1 MTATVPS
8 TALNARID
16 AAFELAEQ
24 GKLPLVEL
32 FECSQLL
39 AEAGQQLRAVALFQL
54 WLARCHSSVAYAV
67 CFNLGVMLSDL
78 GDNAGAEA
86 AYRDAIARNP
96 GFIEARLNLGTLL
109 ERMGQ
114 PDEALATWQ
123 EILGEAAVPAAL
135 NQPLHLQ
142 TLNNLGR
149 LLEISK
155 RFPEA
160 LDMLERSLH
169 VDPNQRNVL
178 THWVHLRQKLCRW
191 PVFDGMPEIAFERKL
206 EATAALAML
215 SASGDPADHLAAAR
229 RFIAEKVDSNVPH
242 LAAAE
247 GYAHD
252 RIRIGYLSSD
262 FNSHAVS
269 ILTAELYELHDR
281 SRVEVYGFSWSRE
294 DNSPLRARVVRA
306 MDHYIHIGHL
316 SDLQAA
322 ELIRSHEIDIL
333 VDLHGLTL
341 GARPAIL
348 CHRPAPVQ
356 ATWLG
361 LPGPTAIPGIDYVI
375 ADPFVL
381 PPALE
386 PYFTEKPLHM
396 PSCFQINDRQRAI
409 AARPQR
415 ATVGLPDEAFVF
427 CAFNN
432 AFKITPDVY
441 GAWMRILRQVP
452 DSVLWLVSDA
462 EETRANL
469 LREAQAQG
477 VAPERVLFAGR
488 AVPAEYLARYQ
499 LADLFLDTAPFNGGT
514 TASDALWAGLPV
526 LTCSGR
532 TFSSRMAGSLLHAV
546 GLPELVTFDLDAYE
560 RRAVELAVDQPRL
573 AQLRAWLAEHR
584 DSSDLFDT
592 PRFVRQLEDVLA
604 SVVKRPAGVP
614 VAPAAPAQ
622 AVPTP
627 DPATPAQQA
636 MLDML
641 RPGAA
646 RVVEVGGATLAQHWR
661 YRHPRSTYV
670 ALGTN
675 AESAAGSQWCSALV
689 AQDPELPA
697 GEHLPALAPAQC
709 WVFPNTLETLRDPWA
724 LLKRIAA
731 DAQGGVEIVA
741 CIGNAQ
747 YWELQLQLAKGEL
760 RYDGD
765 LMPRGQLR
773 WFSRAT
779 LVELLNECGYR
790 LLDIRAAMR
799 SVPDQPTLAAL
810 GQLAAA
816 GGANP
821 GLAGEDATV
830 FQYIVRARAG

>member
-1 MTATVPS
+1 V
-8 TALNARID
+8 
-16 AAFELAEQ
+16 
-24 GKLPLVEL
+24 
-32 FECSQLL
+32 
-39 AEAGQQLRAVALFQL
+39 
-54 WLARCHSSVAYAV
+54 
-67 CFNLGVMLSDL
+67 LSDL
-78 GDNAGAEA
+78 GDNAGAEQ
-86 AYRDAIARNP
+86 AYRDAIERNP
-96 GFIEARLNLGTLL
+96 NFIEARLNLGTLL
-109 ERMGQ
+109 ERMGR

-123 EILGEAAVPAAL
+123 AILGDV
-135 NQPLHLQ
+135 QPPVAQNETMHVQ

-149 LLEISK
+149 LLEIQK
-155 RFPEA
+155 RLSEA
-160 LDMLERSLH
+160 LAMLERSLH
-169 VDPNQRNVL
+169 IKPDQRSVL

-191 PVFDGMPEIAFERKL
+191 PVYGGMPEIPDAKKL

-215 SASGDPADHLAAAR
+215 SASPDPADHLAAAR
-229 RFIAEKVDSNVPH
+229 RFVEEKVNPDVPH
-242 LAAAE
+242 LANPD
-247 GYAHD
+247 GYAHE

-281 SRVEVYGFSWSRE
+281 NRVEVYGFSWSRE

-306 MDHYIHIGHL
+306 MDHYIRLDHL

-341 GARPAIL
+341 GARPNIL

-381 PPALE
+381 PPELE

-409 AARPQR
+409 AAKPARGPL
-415 ATVGLPDEAFVF
+415 GLPEDAFVF

-462 EETRANL
+462 EETRTNL
-469 LREAQAQG
+469 LREAEAQG

-499 LADLFLDTAPFNGGT
+499 IADLFLDTAPFNGGT

-532 TFSSRMAGSLLHAV
+532 TFSSRMAGSLLRAV
-546 GLPELVTFDLDAYE
+546 GLPELVTFTLDEYE
-560 RRAVELAVDQPRL
+560 RLAVALAHDRPRL
-573 AQLRAWLAEHR
+573 AELRERLAKHR

-592 PRFVRQLEDVLA
+592 PRFVRQFEDVLA
-604 SVVKRPAGVP
+604 GVVKRPSGVP
-614 VAPAAPAQ
+614 VATPAPAQ
-622 AVPTP
+622 TVPAP
-627 DPATPAQQA
+627 QPATPAQQA
-636 MLDML
+636 MLDMI
-641 RPGAA
+641 RPGAGT
-646 RVVEVGGATLAQHWR
+646 VVEVGGGTLAQHWR
-661 YRHPRSTYV
+661 WRHPHARYV
-670 ALGTN
+670 GLGVPPDTP
-675 AESAAGSQWCSALV
+675 SGDQWCTETL
-689 AQDPELPA
+689 AQDPDAPAAPLPA
-697 GEHLPALAPAQC
+697 AQC

-724 LLKRIAA
+724 LLKGIAA
-731 DAQGGVEIVA
+731 NGGAGVEIVA
-741 CIGNAQ
+741 CVGNGQ
-747 YWELQLQLAKGEL
+747 YWELQLQQAKGEL
-760 RYDGD
+760 RYGSDI
-765 LMPRGQLR
+765 LPRRQLR

-779 LVELLNECGYR
+779 LVELLGECGYR
-790 LLDIRAAMR
+790 LLDIRAVMHAA
-799 SVPDQPTLAAL
+799 PDPAVLAAL

-816 GGANP
+816 GGGNP

-830 FQYIVRARAG
+830 FQYIIRARAG